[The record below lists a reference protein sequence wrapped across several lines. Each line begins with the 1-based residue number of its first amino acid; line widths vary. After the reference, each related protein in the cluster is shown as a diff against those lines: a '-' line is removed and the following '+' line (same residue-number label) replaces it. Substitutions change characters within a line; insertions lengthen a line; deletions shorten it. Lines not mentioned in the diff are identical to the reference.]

1 MLQFIFPS
9 IVMMIFLSLYTMV
22 DGGFVA
28 NFVNEDA
35 LAAVNIVF
43 PFISLVIAVGIMLST
58 GVMPSL
64 QKN

>member
-1 MLQFIFPS
+1 MG
-9 IVMMIFLSLYTMV
+9 V
-22 DGGFVA
+22 FVA

-43 PFISLVIAVGIMLST
+43 PFISLVIAAGVMLST